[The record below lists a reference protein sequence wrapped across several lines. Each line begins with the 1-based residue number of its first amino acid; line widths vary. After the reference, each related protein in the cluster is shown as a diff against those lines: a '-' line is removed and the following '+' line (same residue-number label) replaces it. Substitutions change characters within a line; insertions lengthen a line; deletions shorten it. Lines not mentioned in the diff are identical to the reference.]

1 VRNAGRGPSL
11 ADVHLAVGVAVIA
24 SNLVAGVWGAV
35 AWARRRPSVS
45 FWYVLRAAQG
55 SVIVQVLLGALLLAS
70 GHESEDGLHYL
81 YGASPLLVNLFA
93 EGMRVGAAQREVGD
107 VDFEA
112 LAAAEQRAVALRI
125 LRREVAIMTVAA
137 LLIVAFAVRAA
148 QTSGHLF

>member
-1 VRNAGRGPSL
+1 M
-11 ADVHLAVGVAVIA
+11 IA
-24 SNLVAGVWGAV
+24 LNLVAGVWGAV

-55 SVIVQVLLGALLLAS
+55 SVILQVLLGGLLLVS
-70 GHESEDGLHYL
+70 GHESDDGLHYL
-81 YGASPLLVNLFA
+81 YGVSPLLVNLFA
-93 EGMRVGAAQREVGD
+93 EGMRVGAAQREVAD

-112 LAAAEQRAVALRI
+112 LAAAEQRAVAIRI